1 MPLPTSKLSTRFRR
15 SSSGVRVS
23 ERHSS

>member
-1 MPLPTSKLSTRFRR
+1 MPVPTSKSSTRFRR

-23 ERHSS
+23 ERRSS